1 MEKQEFFLL
10 LPAIVYG
17 VAVVDLLKIFRH
29 KHSYWEMVAWGFM
42 LMVYV
47 VIIWLELWTKLGAVA
62 TDKWFFILTIV
73 NAVILAQAASILTPE
88 EKDSDTEKY
97 FLLIR
102 KKFFMLISLI
112 VVVNLIL
119 QEFFFDDQR
128 PIVLRL
134 TILFLFLTCYLV
146 DKVWIRA
153 ISVSIMVLSFFYI
166 IANL

>member
-29 KHSYWEMVAWGFM
+29 KRSYWEMVAWGFM
-42 LMVYV
+42 MMVYV
-47 VIIWLELWTKLGAVA
+47 IIIWLERWTKLGVVA

-102 KKFFMLISLI
+102 KRFFMLLILI

-128 PIVLRL
+128 PIALRL

-146 DKVWIRA
+146 DKVWVRA
-153 ISVSIMVLSFFYI
+153 ISLTFVIFFFFYI